1 MTCGDKQWLTVTNS
15 SEFDVP
21 VPGIPGIGNFSF
33 FWWYRKNLVPEKSF
47 FFYWP
52 IDSRQSMATTHK
64 LLTCHIT
71 RNTTFN
77 FQAYGSSFHLAAHIS
92 NTHIKLGLKRKN
104 WCSSGIIMSSFQRT
118 SCTCGVAQAPPALPF
133 EGVLASQ
140 VLQWPANWATCLV
153 RGGG

>member
-1 MTCGDKQWLTVTNS
+1 MFYND
-15 SEFDVP
+15 F
-21 VPGIPGIGNFSF
+21 
-33 FWWYRKNLVPEKSF
+33 F

-104 WCSSGIIMSSFQRT
+104 WCSSRINMSSFQRT

-140 VLQWPANWATCLV
+140 VLQ
-153 RGGG
+153 